1 LSPEPPVSVDAFQL
15 RLIWLQLT
23 AEAVSPVGTEGS
35 VLSEDASTQGVSTNV
50 ARSANHSLHLVPDSP
65 RIVVASNK
73 LPDSWETSLGEVGR
87 LAGCKS

>member
-23 AEAVSPVGTEGS
+23 AEAVSVGTEGG

-50 ARSANHSLHLVPDSP
+50 ARSANHSLHLVPDNP

>member
-1 LSPEPPVSVDAFQL
+1 MSVDAFQL
-15 RLIWLQLT
+15 ILIWLQLA
-23 AEAVSPVGTEGS
+23 AETVSPVGTEGG

>member
-1 LSPEPPVSVDAFQL
+1 MSVDAFQL

-23 AEAVSPVGTEGS
+23 AEAVSPVGTEGG

-50 ARSANHSLHLVPDSP
+50 ARSANNHSPHLVPDSP

-87 LAGCKS
+87 LDGCKS